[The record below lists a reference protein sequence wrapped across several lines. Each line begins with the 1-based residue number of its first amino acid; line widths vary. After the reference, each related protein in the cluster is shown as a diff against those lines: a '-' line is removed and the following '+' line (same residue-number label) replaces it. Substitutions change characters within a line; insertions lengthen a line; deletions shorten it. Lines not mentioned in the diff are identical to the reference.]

1 MLSTVYVSNIS
12 LITKEQQF
20 KDLLAG
26 FNHDTRLIFPLET
39 ESGSGKGFCFVEV
52 DPTQAAGLVDF
63 LSGQSLD
70 GRALRANL
78 AEQAEG
84 NSAPTARPSRPSAR
98 DPSGARRSDLGGA
111 RSSAGSRGSQ
121 YEE

>member
-12 LITKEQQF
+12 LVTKEQQF

-26 FNHDTRLIFPLET
+26 FNHDTRLIFPLEP

-63 LSGQSLD
+63 LSVQSLD
-70 GRALRANL
+70 GHELRANL
-78 AEQAEG
+78 AAEAEG
-84 NSAPTARPSRPSAR
+84 NSASTARPSRPSAR
-98 DPSGARRSDLGGA
+98 DTSGARSSDLGGA
-111 RSSAGSRGSQ
+111 RSSAGSRRRQ